1 MAPEA
6 KFFKKRKPG
15 GGCPP
20 PGAASGAA
28 SEDGREGAA
37 TDSGED
43 GLRRPGV
50 RAGPGAGPR
59 GGPWGLRLHRSGPRA
74 GSRPLVAFQSQPEPR
89 PWPRDGAGAQGGRRG
104 LTSLPGRVP
113 SGSPRDAVFAREPGP
128 APPHVPPSRPPL
140 PQAPAA
146 GELRGGFFSRGRCA
160 AGLQRPARLPSD
172 VPASRSL
179 SRLLHVLTG
188 RGWGHLCSSRGEG
201 PRTSDPTDVRPRDP
215 VSSRNQSSHA
225 ALRPQGTAWKA
236 GGWGQQGFLPWVR
249 DARVRGSEPG
259 KGEQAGVK
267 AEPAGSQT
275 SGLRLLV
282 ALGKRATFS
291 VQIQPHLWSPPKH

>member
-1 MAPEA
+1 M
-6 KFFKKRKPG
+6 
-15 GGCPP
+15 
-20 PGAASGAA
+20 
-28 SEDGREGAA
+28 
-37 TDSGED
+37 
-43 GLRRPGV
+43 
-50 RAGPGAGPR
+50 
-59 GGPWGLRLHRSGPRA
+59 HRSGPGA

-113 SGSPRDAVFAREPGP
+113 SGSPRDAVFAREQGP
-128 APPHVPPSRPPL
+128 APPTTSPPHVPPPTRPQRL
-140 PQAPAA
+140 AGLGAGFSPAA
-146 GELRGGFFSRGRCA
+146 AALRACSVQLVCLRVS
-160 AGLQRPARLPSD
+160 QRPGASHASYTFSQAEAGDISAPPEARDRGPQTPPMCVPSD
-172 VPASRSL
+172 
-179 SRLLHVLTG
+179 T
-188 RGWGHLCSSRGEG
+188 
-201 PRTSDPTDVRPRDP
+201 
-215 VSSRNQSSHA
+215 VSSRDQSSHA
-225 ALRPQGTAWKA
+225 ALRPQGAAWKA